1 MFNRKKNKEQ
11 YMFDP
16 MTGKPIELQ
25 EPIIEPHNEPRQT
38 RRERRQ
44 IQGDYEEILINTP
57 LEYIAFNLPRKAFS
71 LVLLAL
77 GGTIGAVG
85 LAFISI
91 FFLNQTSQI
100 NMLMQGIQIAIAG
113 LFLFLSFIIYQNTI
127 KRGEHIIIREHRGG
141 VMTFDKQNLRKKVF
155 FDKKDPSTE
164 ITVLWNGTAIEKQ
177 SGSKIVLIKEGS
189 KSNENLNLCVSET
202 DWNKNLGAMV
212 RAKTFADIAENDL
225 LNTQTLLGLKWQDFA
240 LILVSLLTVSII
252 IILLGV
258 TPDMVAEAVKSE
270 LMNGTLQNA
279 IHSIVTTVGVV

>member
-1 MFNRKKNKEQ
+1 
-11 YMFDP
+11 
-16 MTGKPIELQ
+16 
-25 EPIIEPHNEPRQT
+25 
-38 RRERRQ
+38 
-44 IQGDYEEILINTP
+44 
-57 LEYIAFNLPRKAFS
+57 
-71 LVLLAL
+71 
-77 GGTIGAVG
+77 
-85 LAFISI
+85 
-91 FFLNQTSQI
+91 
-100 NMLMQGIQIAIAG
+100 
-113 LFLFLSFIIYQNTI
+113 
-127 KRGEHIIIREHRGG
+127 
-141 VMTFDKQNLRKKVF
+141 MTFDKQNLRKKVF

-240 LILVSLLTVSII
+240 LILMSLLTVGII